1 MLRPGVRAL
10 LLILLTLLAAP
21 SAPAIEITLFLS
33 RPAPTEVWKTGVG
46 AAITSTWFHLLD
58 LEGEAAKQ
66 PLESGDGSLV
76 SFSASALLAPPV
88 GRFTPYGGLG
98 VGLFRQTLVGS
109 SDTGT
114 LHCLVLGVKVKLGLL
129 VLKGDFRDYSQSGTP
144 LALLDK
150 RFSFGG
156 GVSF

>member
-1 MLRPGVRAL
+1 MLRHSARAL
-10 LLILLTLLAAP
+10 ALLAVLLAP
-21 SAPAIEITLFLS
+21 GAAALEATVFLS
-33 RPAPTEVWKTGVG
+33 RPSPSEAWKTGMG
-46 AAITSTWFHLLD
+46 GAITSSWFHLLD

-76 SFSASALLAPPV
+76 TFSASALLAPPL
-88 GRFTPYGGLG
+88 GRLTPYGGLG
-98 VGLFRQTLVGS
+98 VGLFRQTLGGD

-129 VLKGDFRDYSQSGTP
+129 VLKGDFRDYSQSGGP
-144 LALLDK
+144 LAALDK